1 MSGVMNW
8 LKDAGKATATIA
20 FMPEKVLFE
29 AVGAIPPGTDPFG
42 GEKVLGINKSARAQR
57 KLNNA
62 VIHKSHEIS
71 NRRN

>member
-1 MSGVMNW
+1 MSSVINW

-20 FMPEKVLFE
+20 FYPEK
-29 AVGAIPPGTDPFG
+29 AILQSAGVIPSGTDIFG
-42 GEKVLGINKSARAQR
+42 GEEVLGINKQARA
-57 KLNNA
+57 KKTTMP